1 MNASTPVIQ
10 VQPRPPRQPMVK
22 KLVMKC
28 TAMNKNMACTLQKW
42 MLFMNAPK
50 EFVCQNETPPS
61 AMIAP
66 LMTATISAASVS
78 TPIVYRIEETYA
90 GSRSGSSL
98 RSG

>member
-1 MNASTPVIQ
+1 MIQ

-50 EFVCQNETPPS
+50 EFVCQNDTPPS
-61 AMIAP
+61 AMSAP
-66 LMTATISAASVS
+66 LRIATISAASVS
-78 TPIVYRIEETYA
+78 TPIVYSTEDTYA
-90 GSRSGSSL
+90 GSRSGSSF